1 MMLPLGAGFDEMVN
15 EALLPSVTAEPP
27 AMVSTGVPPP
37 PSLALMVRVWMSGS
51 LRAYC
56 VLLRIVTVMVSA
68 PSPALSSMMAMGM
81 LTEVVPALTVIVRL
95 VPVPPLTV

>member
-1 MMLPLGAGFDEMVN
+1 M
-15 EALLPSVTAEPP
+15 
-27 AMVSTGVPPP
+27 GVAPP

-56 VLLRIVTVMVSA
+56 VLLRIVTMMVSA